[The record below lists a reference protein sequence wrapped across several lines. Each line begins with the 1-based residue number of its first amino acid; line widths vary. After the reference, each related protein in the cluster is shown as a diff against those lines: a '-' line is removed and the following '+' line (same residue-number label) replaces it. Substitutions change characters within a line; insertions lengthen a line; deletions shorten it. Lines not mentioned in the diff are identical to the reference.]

1 MPSIDIQG
9 TVHDKLLV
17 LYLIQCK
24 SNSFLD
30 IFKGLFKMSVKFIN
44 LLWVSGKFLRDPVLI
59 HCSSSLDKL
68 HYIFPLEYK
77 HMHILPSFPQQK

>member
-1 MPSIDIQG
+1 
-9 TVHDKLLV
+9 
-17 LYLIQCK
+17 
-24 SNSFLD
+24 
-30 IFKGLFKMSVKFIN
+30 MSVKFIN